1 MPAIYALKFCLC
13 LDDIKLL
20 AQLIQL
26 SVVDLNTKVSGV
38 KQQRVYLREFYLREL
53 EKRAE
58 TIRKALPPAH
68 GGLCHGS
75 KCTSLSCPL
84 LLKSTQVVGAA
95 RFRP

>member
-1 MPAIYALKFCLC
+1 MPAIHALKLCLR

-26 SVVDLNTKVSGV
+26 SVVDLKTKVSGV
-38 KQQRVYLREFYLREL
+38 NQKRVYLREFYLREL

-58 TIRKALPPAH
+58 TIRKVLPTAH

-84 LLKSTQVVGAA
+84 LLKSAQVIGAA